1 LSAGPDHALLS
12 ESAPLNPL
20 ALQRTRFQRL
30 SNQLGLLLLGLLQ
43 GNWRHR
49 SAVLLALLVGFYLGG
64 NATAYVLPIF
74 PGGRPLLVLTVVLL
88 VELVVRLRGL
98 GVRGQPGLGWLITD
112 NLRIG
117 FVYSIVLEAFK
128 LGT

>member
-1 LSAGPDHALLS
+1 LI
-12 ESAPLNPL
+12 PL
-20 ALQRTRFQRL
+20 ALQRTRFQRF
-30 SNQLGLLLLGLLQ
+30 SAQLGLLLLGLLR

-64 NATAYVLPIF
+64 NLTAYILLIF
-74 PGGRPLLVLTVVLL
+74 PGGRPLLVLTLVVLL
-88 VELVVRLRGL
+88 ELVVRLRGRWL
-98 GVRGQPGLGWLITD
+98 RGEPGLGWLISD

>member
-1 LSAGPDHALLS
+1 ML
-12 ESAPLNPL
+12 
-20 ALQRTRFQRL
+20 R
-30 SNQLGLLLLGLLQ
+30 

-64 NATAYVLPIF
+64 NLTSFVLMRF
-74 PGGRPLLVLTVVLL
+74 PGGRPLMVLSLVVLL
-88 VELVVRLRGL
+88 ELVVRVRGRWLRGD
-98 GVRGQPGLGWLITD
+98 PGPGWLIAD